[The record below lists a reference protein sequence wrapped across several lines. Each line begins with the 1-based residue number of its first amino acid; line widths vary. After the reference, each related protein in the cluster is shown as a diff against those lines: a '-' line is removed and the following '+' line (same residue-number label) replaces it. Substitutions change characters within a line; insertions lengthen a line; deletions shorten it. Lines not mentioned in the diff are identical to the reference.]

1 MKRAGTISG
10 LMLTMGSLG
19 GVASALAFGAFLQ
32 FTGSWTA
39 PFLIGLAANAAGA
52 LLWLKINPREQ
63 LV

>member
-19 GVASALAFGAFLQ
+19 GAAAALAFGWFLQ

-39 PFLIGLAANAAGA
+39 PFLILMAANAAGA
-52 LLWLKINPREQ
+52 LLWLKINPKEQ